1 MYLGYFTFLTRL
13 FCLQGDLE
21 KTAQVEGCV
30 IDCLIAMVMKLSEV
44 TFRPLFFKV
53 TPPCLGFSRRPS
65 FPPCGDNCV
74 SVRLSRSSST
84 GANRSVKIV
93 C

>member
-1 MYLGYFTFLTRL
+1 MYSDYFTFLTRL

-65 FPPCGDNCV
+65 FPPIT
-74 SVRLSRSSST
+74 VRLC
-84 GANRSVKIV
+84 V
-93 C
+93 CPAALRLEQIAA